1 MELYTQ
7 MLLMMFA
14 RDWYSYTASTI
25 KGERTAQREVREM
38 MKERARICGEEFKS
52 LQRRFYDLKG

>member
-1 MELYTQ
+1 MDLYTQ

-25 KGERTAQREVREM
+25 QGVKNHGTRTMMEERS
-38 MKERARICGEEFKS
+38 RICGEEFKS
-52 LQRRFYDLKG
+52 LQRRFYDLEE

>member
-1 MELYTQ
+1 MDLYTQ

-25 KGERTAQREVREM
+25 QGTKHTRTREM
-38 MKERARICGEEFKS
+38 MEERSRICGEEFKN
-52 LQRRFYDLKG
+52 LQRRFYDFEE

>member
-38 MKERARICGEEFKS
+38 MNERARICGEEFKS
-52 LQRRFYDLKG
+52 LQRRFYDLKE

>member
-1 MELYTQ
+1 MDTYTQ

-25 KGERTAQREVREM
+25 CGGKNAGVRDM
-38 MKERARICGEEFKS
+38 MKERSRICGDEFER
-52 LQRRFYDLKG
+52 LQRDFYDLKE

>member
-1 MELYTQ
+1 MDLHTQ

-25 KGERTAQREVREM
+25 QGIKNTRTREM
-38 MKERARICGEEFKS
+38 MKERSRICGEEFKS
-52 LQRRFYDLKG
+52 LQRRFYDLKE

>member
-1 MELYTQ
+1 MDLYTQ

-25 KGERTAQREVREM
+25 RDGRNADVRDM
-38 MKERARICGEEFKS
+38 MKERSRICGDEFKR
-52 LQRRFYDLKG
+52 LQRDFYELKE